1 MSFALGNHLHKM
13 IGEYKRHSFSLDTK
27 LALEIPQD
35 VAEVDVEHLQRRQIV
50 EKFNQY
56 IGSDYLR

>member
-13 IGEYKRHSFSLDTK
+13 IGEYKGHSFSLDTK

-50 EKFNQY
+50 EKFNQ
-56 IGSDYLR
+56 